1 MTLLGFDDAVSRGR
15 VVVDFFA
22 QWCGPCKQLS
32 PILDE
37 LDAEENFILLKLD
50 VDQASDIAG
59 RYNIT
64 SLPTLLV
71 FQDGEI
77 VSRIVGL
84 QPKEELR
91 RLLKG

>member
-1 MTLLGFDDAVSRGR
+1 MTLLDFDDAVSRGR